1 MTRKMTFWEVRKSL
15 RKVLSVFDVVI
26 IFAERWHDAV
36 QRQLLSHHSLCM
48 WQRQD
53 NKEFTPKITVLLSGL
68 ALMGYKQEPAL
79 FSLLV
84 EYSPPLLPCIIH
96 GEFSSHFRAIKI
108 FPLFSVSIWKH
119 FLKAYTTL
127 LPRKVLLNTVLST
140 ALHETWVIQLNG
152 QGDWKFWK
160 TILSFV
166 DFVPYLTEYALDL
179 KDLPDKTIS
188 SYKFFNGCPVP
199 K

>member
-1 MTRKMTFWEVRKSL
+1 MTFWEVRKSL

-36 QRQLLSHHSLCM
+36 QRQLLSHHCLCM

-53 NKEFTPKITVLLSGL
+53 NKEFTPKITAFERAGLDGVQAGTSFIQPLGWVSAPPASLHHLWWIFQPLSCN
-68 ALMGYKQEPAL
+68 K
-79 FSLLV
+79 
-84 EYSPPLLPCIIH
+84 
-96 GEFSSHFRAIKI
+96 
-108 FPLFSVSIWKH
+108 LFSVSIWKH

-127 LPRKVLLNTVLST
+127 LPRKVLLNTVFSIS
-140 ALHETWVIQLNG
+140 LHETWVIRLNG
-152 QGDWKFWK
+152 QGDWKLWK
-160 TILSFV
+160 MILSFI
-166 DFVPYLTEYALDL
+166 DFVPYLMEYALDL